1 MMRYKGKIVF
11 EGYAIGDS
19 FVYFQDEKT
28 SLPIFS
34 SEENEINRFIEAR
47 SKAVKELEKLYEET
61 LQKLGEEEAVLFQT
75 HKLMAE
81 DLDFE
86 DLVKANILNRH
97 VAEVAVENASK
108 ELSKSLAQLDD
119 EYMKLRAADAVE
131 VGNQIV
137 NILTGKDAVFN
148 LEKPCVIIANDL
160 PSSALMKFDRKKILG
175 LVLINGNVNSHVSIL
190 ARTLE
195 IPTVVGIENTSA
207 FPSYFLNKE
216 IIVDAISGEVICN
229 HNKDDISKYKKKQ
242 QEYEDEIKALKSY
255 VGKPSITKDGHQ
267 IKVYAN
273 IASNL
278 EIENV
283 EKNDAEG
290 VGLFRSE
297 FVYLAAKS
305 YPSEDL
311 QFNYYRE
318 VLEDMK
324 GKEVIIRT
332 LDIGADKKVD
342 YFELPEEENP
352 ALGYRSIRIC
362 RDRPELFKTQ
372 IRALYRASAYG
383 KLSIMIP
390 MIISVE
396 EVEYAKEMCEEVKKD
411 LDSKGIKYD
420 KNVKFGIMIE
430 TPSAAIISDE
440 LAKHVDFF
448 SIGTNDLSQYTLA
461 CDRLNPMLN
470 KTFNSRHQAIL
481 RLIKLVVENAHKEGV
496 VVGMCGELARDSE
509 LIPFWAGI
517 HMDELSCS
525 AAYCLKVRKAICEI
539 DTSKID
545 INKYINF

>member
-1 MMRYKGKIVF
+1 MMKYKGKIVF
-11 EGYAIGDS
+11 EGYAIGPS

-28 SLPIFS
+28 SLPMFS
-34 SEENEINRFIEAR
+34 SEENELKRFTEAR
-47 SKAVKELEKLYEET
+47 EKAVKEFDRLYDET
-61 LQKLGEEEAVLFQT
+61 LKKLGEEEAVLFQT

-108 ELSKSLAQLDD
+108 ELSQALSALDD
-119 EYMKLRAADAVE
+119 EYMKLRAADALE
-131 VGNQIV
+131 VGTQII
-137 NILTGKDAVFN
+137 NILTGKDEAFN
-148 LEKPCVIIANDL
+148 LEKPCILIASDL
-160 PSSALMKFDRKKILG
+160 PASALMKFDRSKILG

-195 IPTVVGIENTSA
+195 IPTVVGIDNATA

-216 IIVDAISGEVICN
+216 IIVDAITGEVVCN
-229 HNKDDISKYKKKQ
+229 HSKDDISKYKKKQ
-242 QEYEDEIKALKSY
+242 KEYEDEIKALKSY
-255 VGKPSITKDGHQ
+255 VGKPSVTKDGHK
-267 IKVYAN
+267 IKIYAN

-297 FVYLAAKS
+297 FVYLGAKT
-305 YPSEDL
+305 YPTEDL

-332 LDIGADKKVD
+332 LDIGADKKVE
-342 YFELPEEENP
+342 YFNLPKEENP

-362 RDRPELFKTQ
+362 RDRPELFMTQ
-372 IRALYRASAYG
+372 LRALYRASAFG

-390 MIISVE
+390 MIISVD
-396 EVEYAKEMCEEVKKD
+396 EVKYAKEMCERVKKD

-420 KNVKFGIMIE
+420 KDVKFGIMIE

-470 KTFNSRHQAIL
+470 KTFNPRHPSIL
-481 RLIKLVVENAHKEGV
+481 RLIKLVVENAHKEGII
-496 VVGMCGELARDSE
+496 VGMCGELARDPE

-525 AAYCLKVRKAICEI
+525 AAYCLKVRKAVCEI
-539 DTSKID
+539 DASKVD
-545 INKYINF
+545 LNKYISY